1 MTRKMSKS
9 LARLL
14 RPLQGSGGSRR
25 GPGGTSVAIEERRLW
40 AAQESVSAV
49 ALLYWATG
57 GPEDWRRVGVVE
69 HRIGS
74 SSTPLL
80 RFALYARSA
89 RLSLWQ
95 VARVADLEAENAAL
109 REQVELLAARAEELQ
124 AQLAEDIYTAK
135 TARGVTWCAIV

>member
-1 MTRKMSKS
+1 M
-9 LARLL
+9 
-14 RPLQGSGGSRR
+14 
-25 GPGGTSVAIEERRLW
+25 AIEERRLW

-57 GPEDWRRVGVVE
+57 GPENWRRVGIVE
-69 HRIGS
+69 HRIRS
-74 SSTPLL
+74 SSTPPL

-95 VARVADLEAENAAL
+95 VARVAELEAENAAL

-124 AQLAEDIYTAK
+124 ARLAEDIYTAK
-135 TARGVTWCAIV
+135 TARGVTWCAVV